1 LKSLSKDII
10 QKFIVLRANEYNN
23 LLKDYEKQR
32 KMLIIEERVKYLKES
47 KWIEDLNWLKNSF
60 EEYDFR
66 RNLIDMNREE
76 INEWKERFIRSINE
90 LLEKQLFSQG
100 TE

>member
-1 LKSLSKDII
+1 
-10 QKFIVLRANEYNN
+10 
-23 LLKDYEKQR
+23 
-32 KMLIIEERVKYLKES
+32 MLIIEERVKYLKES